1 MQQEALALADR
12 IAVMN
17 DGRLQQLDTPDR
29 VYSQP
34 KTLFVAGFIG
44 TPQMNFFDAKLDKDA
59 DGYYVELDGARVHLP
74 EEKQQALRANNVE
87 PQDITLGIRPEH
99 IMLCSDDAA
108 AHISAT
114 VDVSE
119 MMGSSVHLHVNAN
132 GKDVVVIIPTIDLD
146 GSAQQMFG
154 YGSKVNF
161 TFGGNVLHMFS
172 KENEKNL
179 I

>member
-1 MQQEALALADR
+1 MQNWIR
-12 IAVMN
+12 
-17 DGRLQQLDTPDR
+17 
-29 VYSQP
+29 
-34 KTLFVAGFIG
+34 TL
-44 TPQMNFFDAKLDKDA
+44 TDN
-59 DGYYVELDGARVHLP
+59 YVELDGARVHLP

-132 GKDVVVIIPTIDLD
+132 GKDGCGDNPHNRPGRQRTADVRLRKQGKLYIRRQRAAYV
-146 GSAQQMFG
+146 QQG
-154 YGSKVNF
+154 KREESHLNRI
-161 TFGGNVLHMFS
+161 TLELLTPPITGGFFNSRFFDP
-172 KENEKNL
+172 NL
-179 I
+179 